1 MDKKQRGNVG
11 KIIIAVV
18 IGLVLLLNSCN
29 IHREN
34 NVQDEPDWSE
44 GSSVVAVPEPTYAA
58 YQMHEWFDLLGCS
71 VAVTDAFLGDDGIV
85 VTVEG
90 LPEDAFEP
98 GLSAYGTDGS
108 VYSTYPMEFT
118 RQQDDIDVI
127 TYDRYFLEDVPQ
139 LDGLFLTFDEFV
151 ELDGEPYY
159 TGGVITVDLTDI
171 LA

>member
-1 MDKKQRGNVG
+1 M
-11 KIIIAVV
+11 
-18 IGLVLLLNSCN
+18 
-29 IHREN
+29 
-34 NVQDEPDWSE
+34 
-44 GSSVVAVPEPTYAA
+44 
-58 YQMHEWFDLLGCS
+58 
-71 VAVTDAFLGDDGIV
+71 
-85 VTVEG
+85 EG

-151 ELDGEPYY
+151 ELDGELYY